1 MDPLDIYYNIDMLR
15 YLSILSHRLK
25 RRLQSRRRQMEGHL
39 EKAPVFGQC
48 AHHRSNRRWCVW
60 DVRTPALYEA
70 LVCLGCA
77 HTSAM
82 TSAGVGSAGGVCVFR
97 NATRTRWG
105 CDLGHLSRHLKAY
118 CVAVFGRTA
127 TLPWSGRRVARRVLR
142 CMEGKPSVANR
153 FWASGVFRSFLAQSN
168 W

>member
-1 MDPLDIYYNIDMLR
+1 MDEDADADDDE
-15 YLSILSHRLK
+15 YLSILSHPLK

-77 HTSAM
+77 HTSAI
-82 TSAGVGSAGGVCVFR
+82 TSAGVGSAGGVCVFSER
-97 NATRTRWG
+97 
-105 CDLGHLSRHLKAY
+105 DSD
-118 CVAVFGRTA
+118 AVGLR
-127 TLPWSGRRVARRVLR
+127 SGTSLVSSKNILR
-142 CMEGKPSVANR
+142 CCPWEDRDIAME
-153 FWASGVFRSFLAQSN
+153 WAEGGAEGVEVHGRGAECCQPALGQ
-168 W
+168 WRVP